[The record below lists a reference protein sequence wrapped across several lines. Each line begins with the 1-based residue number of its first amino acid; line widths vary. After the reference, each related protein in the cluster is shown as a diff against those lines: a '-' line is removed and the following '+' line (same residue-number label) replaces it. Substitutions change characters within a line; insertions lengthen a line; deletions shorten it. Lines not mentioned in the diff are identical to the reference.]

1 MEQSGLPIAEVAGER
16 DAGSGQRCRAN
27 SPRGSTDTGT
37 ASYLPV
43 KAVSRAFAV
52 LRTLSHLQHAS
63 IAELHRET
71 GIPKPTIV
79 RTLETLISEGYV
91 VRDNFSRGYR
101 TTSQVQALSRGFSGI
116 PLVIEAARVAAIA
129 LTEQIKWPVSIGTIQ
144 GGSVV
149 VNFSTAPISPYGYPF
164 PTLNRPFPV
173 LDTAI
178 GRCYISFCQEAE
190 RDRILDAPASR
201 GGRQSRFTRARL
213 EQTIAE
219 VRSRGYALQDPFV
232 ADRMYEEAHRFQFVA
247 LPLLSG
253 GTCHGCLGIGFYKRA
268 VQRDE
273 VEATIIEPARIASL
287 RIAHNIEMLGKDA
300 AARTS

>member
-1 MEQSGLPIAEVAGER
+1 MEESGLPIVSDSGGER
-16 DAGSGQRCRAN
+16 EAGPGQRCRAN
-27 SPRGSTDTGT
+27 SPRGTTDAGT
-37 ASYLPV
+37 ASYSPV
-43 KAVSRAFAV
+43 KAVSRAFTV
-52 LRTLSHLQHAS
+52 LRTLSGLQHAS
-63 IAELHRET
+63 IAELYRET

-91 VRDNFSRGYR
+91 ARDNFSRGYR

-116 PLVIEAARVAAIA
+116 PLVIEAARVSAIA
-129 LTEQIKWPVSIGTIQ
+129 LTEQIKWPVSIGTVQ

-178 GRCYISFCQEAE
+178 GRCYISFCHETE
-190 RDRILDAPASR
+190 RERILGLPAS
-201 GGRQSRFTRARL
+201 GSGRNRFTRARL

-219 VRSRGYALQDPFV
+219 VRTRGYALQDPFA

-247 LPLLSG
+247 LPLVSEG
-253 GTCHGCLGIGFYKRA
+253 ACHGCLGIGFYKRA
-268 VQRDE
+268 VPRED
-273 VEATIIEPARIASL
+273 VEATIIAPARAAVARIA
-287 RIAHNIEMLGKDA
+287 RNIALLGSDA
-300 AARTS
+300 AKVS